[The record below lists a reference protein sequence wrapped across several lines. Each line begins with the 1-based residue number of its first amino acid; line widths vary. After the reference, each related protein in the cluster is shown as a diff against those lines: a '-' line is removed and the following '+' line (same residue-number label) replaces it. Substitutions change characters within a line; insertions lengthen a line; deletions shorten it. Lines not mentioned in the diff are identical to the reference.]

1 MTSAVRPMAASS
13 LVLGRYFS
21 VLMMTRYVESRV
33 VQGFGKEM
41 PIMVGTWPTR
51 MLIADPVMNADR
63 ATRGI
68 MSTIQPSRMAPI
80 KRTMAPQR
88 MASAEAMKC
97 DGRSGNSLP
106 RSATT
111 LPVT

>member
-1 MTSAVRPMAASS
+1 M
-13 LVLGRYFS
+13 
-21 VLMMTRYVESRV
+21 LMMTRYVESRV

-51 MLIADPVMNADR
+51 MLMADPVMKADR
-63 ATRGI
+63 ATSGI
-68 MSTIQPSRMAPI
+68 MSTIHPRRIAPM

-88 MASAEAMKC
+88 MARAEAMKC
-97 DGRSGNSLP
+97 AGRSGNSLL
-106 RSATT
+106 RSETT